1 MGKSSRALDVAVLA
15 GFRKGMVGK
24 MKKFSIIWAGE
35 LVSNIGSGMTAFALS
50 VYVYRLTESVSFV
63 SLVTLLAYLPT
74 ILLSPV
80 GGVLADRYDRRL
92 LMILGDLCSGLGLLY
107 ILISIQSGSR
117 SVAPIL
123 MGVTVNAVFVALLE
137 PSYKATVTDLLTEE
151 EYAKA
156 SGMVQIAG
164 NARYLISPAVAGIL
178 LGLADIRLILL
189 IDIGTFFLTVSTV
202 AAVRKTLRKPL
213 TREKTKGMIR
223 ELKEGFLLI
232 VRDGGIMALVAIMA
246 LICFFVGFIQILTP
260 PMLLAISDAKTVGIL
275 ASVSAVGL
283 LISSVIIGLF
293 GIKKRQA
300 DVLFLSAAAGG
311 AFMAFTGV
319 SINLIFAGTAL
330 FLFFFSIPFINT
342 CADVLLRVSIP
353 HELQG
358 RVWGMVSLLTQA
370 GTVLA
375 YAISGVLADRVFEP
389 LLGEEGLL
397 SDSVGKIIGTGQGRG
412 IGFLLVLS
420 GLGMVFAAVTAGRS
434 RKLRTI
440 RISGGSAHVSENIKE

>member
-1 MGKSSRALDVAVLA
+1 MGKGSRALDVAMCA
-15 GFRKGMVGK
+15 GVRKGMVSK

-35 LVSNIGSGMTAFALS
+35 LISNIGSGMTAFALS

-80 GGVLADRYDRRL
+80 GGVLADRYDRRF

-117 SVAPIL
+117 SIAPIL
-123 MGVTVNAVFVALLE
+123 IGVTVNAVFIALLE

-246 LICFFVGFIQILTP
+246 LICFFVGFVQILTP

-283 LISSVIIGLF
+283 LISSVIIGLS

-311 AFMAFTGV
+311 AFMALTGV

-412 IGFLLVLS
+412 VGFLLVLS

-440 RISGGSAHVSENIKE
+440 RTSGGSAYVSENIKE

>member
-1 MGKSSRALDVAVLA
+1 MGKGSRALDVAMCA
-15 GFRKGMVGK
+15 GVRKGMVSK

-35 LVSNIGSGMTAFALS
+35 LISNIGSGMTAFALS

-117 SVAPIL
+117 SIAPIL
-123 MGVTVNAVFVALLE
+123 IGVTVNAVFVALLE

-164 NARYLISPAVAGIL
+164 NARYLISPAIAGIL

-189 IDIGTFFLTVSTV
+189 IDIGTFFLTVFTV

-311 AFMAFTGV
+311 AFMALTGV

-370 GTVLA
+370 GTILA
-375 YAISGVLADRVFEP
+375 YAISGVLVDRMFEP

-420 GLGMVFAAVTAGRS
+420 GLGMVLAAVTAGRS

-440 RISGGSAHVSENIKE
+440 RISGGSAYVSENIKE

>member
-1 MGKSSRALDVAVLA
+1 MGKSSRTLDVAVLA

-80 GGVLADRYDRRL
+80 GGVLADRYDKRL

-117 SVAPIL
+117 SIAPIL
-123 MGVTVNAVFVALLE
+123 IGVTVNAVFVALLE

-164 NARYLISPAVAGIL
+164 NARYLISPALAGIL

-202 AAVRKTLRKPL
+202 AAVRKTLRMPL
-213 TREKTKGMIR
+213 TRERTRGMIK

-232 VRDGGIMALVAIMA
+232 VRNGGIMALVAIMA
-246 LICFFVGFIQILTP
+246 LICFFAGFIQILTP

-283 LISSVIIGLF
+283 LISSVIIGVF
-293 GIKKRQA
+293 GIQKRQA
-300 DVLFLSAAAGG
+300 DVLFLSAAASG
-311 AFMAFTGV
+311 AFMALTGV
-319 SINLIFAGTAL
+319 SINLFFVGTAL

-412 IGFLLVLS
+412 VGFLLVLS
-420 GLGMVFAAVTAGRS
+420 GLGMVLAAVTAGRS

-440 RISGGSAHVSENIKE
+440 RISGGSAYVSENIKE